1 VQNFDDVL
9 QVANVEDGQ
18 SQLDMT
24 EMAVAGVQS
33 LSACLAATRL
43 GGDAHEGIHGA
54 MGSMLARVIRAGGEV
69 VDIAIRDF
77 DNGLVYDVL
86 VRAEETLAEAFGR
99 AVRRD

>member
-1 VQNFDDVL
+1 
-9 QVANVEDGQ
+9 
-18 SQLDMT
+18 
-24 EMAVAGVQS
+24 
-33 LSACLAATRL
+33 
-43 GGDAHEGIHGA
+43 
-54 MGSMLARVIRAGGEV
+54 MLARVIRAGGEV